1 MLILTQGRAH
11 VGVAGPTAVA
21 LDDISGDHLASLNG
35 ISTASI
41 TASMTAWIVVG
52 EFEQHMML
60 DSYNTASPSEVE
72 GIGWHVL
79 SDHR

>member
-1 MLILTQGRAH
+1 MRAH

-21 LDDISGDHLASLNG
+21 LDDISGDHLVSLNG

-52 EFEQHMML
+52 EF
-60 DSYNTASPSEVE
+60 
-72 GIGWHVL
+72 
-79 SDHR
+79 